1 MKLAKEYDPQCLRQL
16 IAVSKID
23 KYDKNI
29 TEKLLGRGPGAMQLK
44 LGCVAVLNRNQ
55 DEIDLNLSFEKMRER
70 EAEFFTKHHEA
81 FQNLPGENKGVDQLV
96 KKLAII
102 QRDRIRST
110 LPQIIEEL
118 RKQIREKKLQLK
130 NIPLPMNSEP
140 ACWTKF
146 QSMINALRESIR
158 TKANGDYEV
167 VTSIN
172 MNSDGG
178 QMSSTV
184 YSNTSASVKIDE
196 ILMAGDNRIAYY
208 VYKFQRQFQDEISK
222 SFSDFYSDNY
232 YRLVLQTIDDAAG
245 VSLPNFPSYQII
257 QRLFRGELQRL
268 PDICFTLVERIRD
281 YLKKCLLRIFHQ
293 TFDVQYFRLIEKLK
307 DVIIQ
312 QIDAAEN
319 RTNERVQEILDM
331 EYRVFTMNNGYM
343 ENVCKTKNDV
353 KKNDKEQIGEAM
365 ITIASSTKN
374 NYLPQATS
382 SAISRLNT
390 RALPSDDA
398 LAAIDIQI
406 ALSSYALVNHLKFNH
421 L

>member
-1 MKLAKEYDPQCLRQL
+1 MEDKCLRQ
-16 IAVSKID
+16 
-23 KYDKNI
+23 
-29 TEKLLGRGPGAMQLK
+29 
-44 LGCVAVLNRNQ
+44 
-55 DEIDLNLSFEKMRER
+55 F
-70 EAEFFTKHHEA
+70 
-81 FQNLPGENKGVDQLV
+81 
-96 KKLAII
+96 
-102 QRDRIRST
+102 
-110 LPQIIEEL
+110 
-118 RKQIREKKLQLK
+118 
-130 NIPLPMNSEP
+130 
-140 ACWTKF
+140 
-146 QSMINALRESIR
+146 
-158 TKANGDYEV
+158 
-167 VTSIN
+167 
-172 MNSDGG
+172 
-178 QMSSTV
+178 
-184 YSNTSASVKIDE
+184 
-196 ILMAGDNRIAYY
+196 IL
-208 VYKFQRQFQDEISK
+208 RQFQDEISK

-293 TFDVQYFRLIEKLK
+293 TFDAQYFRLIEKLK

-319 RTNERVQEILDM
+319 RTNGRVQEILDM